1 MIIIIIIISS
11 AMNNSH
17 SKIILIPR
25 TCKCF
30 EMRLA
35 SIIRKVRDITTSDIV
50 SARMRGVIHDE
61 EKAV

>member
-1 MIIIIIIISS
+1 
-11 AMNNSH
+11 MNNGH

-35 SIIRKVRDITTSDIV
+35 SIIRKVRAITTSDIV

-61 EKAV
+61 EEKAV